1 MNATQRRLEGKV
13 ALIVGAGQTPGP
25 KMGNG
30 RATALLFAREGAQ
43 VLAADQNI
51 ASAEET
57 VALIQ
62 SEGGS
67 AAAVETDV
75 TDESSI
81 QRAVHDCT
89 QRWNRLD
96 ILHNNVGISV
106 AGGDAPVTEITVEA
120 FDRIMAV
127 NLRSVVLACKHALP
141 IMRDQGSGVILT
153 ISSIAAL
160 VILYSSAQAGS
171 IRIGT
176 EGAYPPW
183 NAKDESGKLIGFEV
197 ELAGWLCIYMKAD
210 CTLVEQD
217 WDGMIPGLIMRKYD
231 AIMAGMSITDER
243 MKTINFSQ
251 GYADEVASL
260 AVMKGSSL
268 EGMDTPKAINLST
281 GGGAAKKALKTLTA
295 ALAGKTIGVQTA
307 TIHQNFLESGDVGNV
322 KVRTYK
328 TQDEVNLDLAA
339 GRIDAALA
347 AAVAFTDYAEKS
359 GKPVV
364 LVGPTFSGGAF
375 GNGVGVGI
383 RKADTQLLEDF
394 NKAIDSARKS
404 GKISELAIRWFGFDA
419 SM

>member
-1 MNATQRRLEGKV
+1 MK
-13 ALIVGAGQTPGP
+13 
-25 KMGNG
+25 
-30 RATALLFAREGAQ
+30 
-43 VLAADQNI
+43 NI
-51 ASAEET
+51 FKYF
-57 VALIQ
+57 L
-62 SEGGS
+62 
-67 AAAVETDV
+67 
-75 TDESSI
+75 SSI
-81 QRAVHDCT
+81 IA
-89 QRWNRLD
+89 LM
-96 ILHNNVGISV
+96 IS
-106 AGGDAPVTEITVEA
+106 
-120 FDRIMAV
+120 F
-127 NLRSVVLACKHALP
+127 
-141 IMRDQGSGVILT
+141 
-153 ISSIAAL
+153 
-160 VILYSSAQAGS
+160 SSAQADS

-197 ELAGWLCIYMKAD
+197 ELANFLCIYMQAD
-210 CTLVEQD
+210 CTIVEQD

-268 EGMDTPKAINLST
+268 EGMDTPKAINLSK
-281 GGGAAKKALKTLTA
+281 GGSDVKKALKTLTA

-307 TIHQNFLESGDVGNV
+307 TIHQNFLESGDVGSV
-322 KVRTYK
+322 KIRTYK

-383 RKADTQLLEDF
+383 RKDDAALLKKF
-394 NKAIDSARKS
+394 NAAINQARKS
-404 GKISELAIRWFGFDA
+404 GKISELAIKWFGFDA

>member
-1 MNATQRRLEGKV
+1 MK
-13 ALIVGAGQTPGP
+13 
-25 KMGNG
+25 
-30 RATALLFAREGAQ
+30 
-43 VLAADQNI
+43 NI
-51 ASAEET
+51 FKFFLS
-57 VALIQ
+57 
-62 SEGGS
+62 
-67 AAAVETDV
+67 
-75 TDESSI
+75 
-81 QRAVHDCT
+81 
-89 QRWNRLD
+89 
-96 ILHNNVGISV
+96 SV
-106 AGGDAPVTEITVEA
+106 AA
-120 FDRIMAV
+120 
-127 NLRSVVLACKHALP
+127 LA
-141 IMRDQGSGVILT
+141 IFF
-153 ISSIAAL
+153 
-160 VILYSSAQAGS
+160 SSAQAHS

-183 NAKDESGKLIGFEV
+183 TAQDESGKLIGFEV
-197 ELAGWLCIYMKAD
+197 ELANFLCIYMKAD
-210 CTLVEQD
+210 CTIVEQD

-260 AVMKGSSL
+260 AVMKGSPL

-281 GGGAAKKALKTLTA
+281 GGAAAKKALKTLTA

-307 TIHQNFLESGDVGNV
+307 TIHQNFLESGDVGSV

-383 RKADTQLLEDF
+383 RKDDTALLKKF
-394 NKAIDSARKS
+394 NAAINQARKS
-404 GKISELAIRWFGFDA
+404 GKISELAIKWFGFDA

>member
-1 MNATQRRLEGKV
+1 MV
-13 ALIVGAGQTPGP
+13 
-25 KMGNG
+25 
-30 RATALLFAREGAQ
+30 LF
-43 VLAADQNI
+43 
-51 ASAEET
+51 
-57 VALIQ
+57 
-62 SEGGS
+62 
-67 AAAVETDV
+67 
-75 TDESSI
+75 
-81 QRAVHDCT
+81 
-89 QRWNRLD
+89 
-96 ILHNNVGISV
+96 
-106 AGGDAPVTEITVEA
+106 
-120 FDRIMAV
+120 F
-127 NLRSVVLACKHALP
+127 
-141 IMRDQGSGVILT
+141 
-153 ISSIAAL
+153 
-160 VILYSSAQAGS
+160 SSAQADS

-183 NAKDESGKLIGFEV
+183 NAKDEAGKLIGFEV
-197 ELAGWLCIYMKAD
+197 ELANWLCIYMKAD

-243 MKTINFSQ
+243 KKTINFSQ

-281 GGGAAKKALKTLTA
+281 GGGDVKKALKTLTA

-307 TIHQNFLESGDVGNV
+307 TIHQNFLESGDVGSV
-322 KVRTYK
+322 KIRTYK

-383 RKADTQLLEDF
+383 RKDDTDLLKRF
-394 NKAIDSARKS
+394 NKAIDTARKN
-404 GKISELAIRWFGFDA
+404 GKISELAIKWFGFDA

>member
-1 MNATQRRLEGKV
+1 MK
-13 ALIVGAGQTPGP
+13 
-25 KMGNG
+25 
-30 RATALLFAREGAQ
+30 
-43 VLAADQNI
+43 
-51 ASAEET
+51 
-57 VALIQ
+57 
-62 SEGGS
+62 
-67 AAAVETDV
+67 
-75 TDESSI
+75 SI
-81 QRAVHDCT
+81 FKFF
-89 QRWNRLD
+89 L
-96 ILHNNVGISV
+96 
-106 AGGDAPVTEITVEA
+106 
-120 FDRIMAV
+120 
-127 NLRSVVLACKHALP
+127 
-141 IMRDQGSGVILT
+141 
-153 ISSIAAL
+153 SSIAAL
-160 VILYSSAQAGS
+160 AIFFSSAQADS

-197 ELAGWLCIYMKAD
+197 ELANFLCIYMQAD
-210 CTLVEQD
+210 CTIVEQD
-217 WDGMIPGLIMRKYD
+217 WDGMIPGLLMKKYD

-268 EGMDTPKAINLST
+268 EGMDTPKGINLSK
-281 GGGAAKKALKTLTA
+281 GGSDVKKALKTLTA

-307 TIHQNFLESGDVGNV
+307 TIHQNFLESGDVGTV
-322 KVRTYK
+322 KIRTYK

-383 RKADTQLLEDF
+383 RKGDTALLKRF
-394 NKAIDSARKS
+394 NKAIDQARKS
-404 GKISELAIRWFGFDA
+404 GKIRELAIKWFGFDA